1 MKNKIHKIILA
12 SSLAVIGCLSL
23 INPVLANSGN
33 NGNNNVF
40 GDPCRHDPGSPICRN
55 QNPVKMEVL
64 VKNGLNLLM
73 WAAGILAVIM
83 IIYAG
88 YLFIRSSNDSSKISA
103 AKNIIL
109 YAVIGLI
116 VIAAANA
123 IVAFVIKTVE

>member
-1 MKNKIHKIILA
+1 MKNKIYRLITISLLA
-12 SSLAVIGCLSL
+12 IVGCLGL
-23 INPVLANSGN
+23 ISPVLANSGN
-33 NGNNNVF
+33 SNNNVF
-40 GDPCRHDPGSPICRN
+40 GDPCHHDPGSPICRN
-55 QNPVKMEVL
+55 QNPVKMEIL

-73 WAAGILAVIM
+73 WIAGILAVVM

-88 YLFIRSSNDSSKISA
+88 YLFVRSSNDSSKITS

>member
-1 MKNKIHKIILA
+1 MKNKIYRLITISLLA
-12 SSLAVIGCLSL
+12 IIGCLGL
-23 INPVLANSGN
+23 ISPVLANSGN
-33 NGNNNVF
+33 SNNNVF

-55 QNPVKMEVL
+55 QNPVKMEIL

-73 WAAGILAVIM
+73 WIAGILAVVM

-88 YLFIRSSNDSSKISA
+88 YLFVRSSNDSSKITS

-116 VIAAANA
+116 VIAAANV